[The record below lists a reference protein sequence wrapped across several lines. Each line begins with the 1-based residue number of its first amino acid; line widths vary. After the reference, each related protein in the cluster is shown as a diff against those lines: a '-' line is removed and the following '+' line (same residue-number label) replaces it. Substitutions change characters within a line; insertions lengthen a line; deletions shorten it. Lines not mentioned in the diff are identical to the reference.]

1 MTQRV
6 QISVIGAAEG
16 EEEIL
21 HDAEEVGRGI
31 AEAGAV
37 LVCGALSGV
46 MEAASRGSRPS
57 AAPSGSSS
65 TSARF
70 RCPSR

>member
-21 HDAEEVGRGI
+21 QDAEEVGRGI

-46 MEAASRGSRPS
+46 M
-57 AAPSGSSS
+57 
-65 TSARF
+65 
-70 RCPSR
+70 